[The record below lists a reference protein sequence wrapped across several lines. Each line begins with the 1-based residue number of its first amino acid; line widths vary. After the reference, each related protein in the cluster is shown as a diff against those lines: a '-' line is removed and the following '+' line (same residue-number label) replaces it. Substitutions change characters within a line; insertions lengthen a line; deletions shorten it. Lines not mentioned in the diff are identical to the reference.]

1 MSIGVRDTSRS
12 LHGRIIVLLEAAVQ
26 QRSCMSLLGGHELLA
41 CLSCGRWVGCGMF
54 RPASIREVAAG
65 SRSERRGGRLFCVL
79 SCSSLCH
86 AITCEILPPCL
97 PLPATDPLLDIF
109 HFWVRRIRLRLILNL
124 PTLVGGDLR
133 V

>member
-12 LHGRIIVLLEAAVQ
+12 LHGRIMCYSRLPC
-26 QRSCMSLLGGHELLA
+26 SCGRACRCVGVHVLLA
-41 CLSCGRWVGCGMF
+41 CLTCGRWVRGGMS

-65 SRSERRGGRLFCVL
+65 SRSERRGGRVFCVF

-86 AITCEILPPCL
+86 VITCEILPPCL